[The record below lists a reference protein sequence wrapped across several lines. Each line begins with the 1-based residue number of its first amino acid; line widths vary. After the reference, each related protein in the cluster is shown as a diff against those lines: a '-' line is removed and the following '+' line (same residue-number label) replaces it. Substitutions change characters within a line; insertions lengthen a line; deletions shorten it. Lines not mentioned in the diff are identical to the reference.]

1 MMCNGEVRYINLN
14 QLSMLATSSAFSAG
28 NECYAN
34 EYLRAMSW
42 TYELDL
48 ERFIDDDFGSY
59 SQSSGV
65 LQL

>member
-1 MMCNGEVRYINLN
+1 
-14 QLSMLATSSAFSAG
+14 MLATSSAFSAG

-65 LQL
+65 L